1 VDDDEVLVASFL
13 KSVYIASPQAA
24 SGSVMPTARP
34 EYRSPM
40 RNDATKDFVDFAE
53 KASTKSLG
61 RALLALGYGTAFAP
75 EMDEGE
81 RVVDSPVE
89 RRQAPAQQERQ
100 APAPAARPQP
110 QAAQPN
116 GRPFNPMS
124 DVPFRNRCNAINLRM
139 KNEVEDLVSGLY
151 VNGVWDRDGC
161 MKRLEAAEQ
170 RAKQPRAAVRA

>member
-1 VDDDEVLVASFL
+1 MTDE
-13 KSVYIASPQAA
+13 
-24 SGSVMPTARP
+24 G
-34 EYRSPM
+34 
-40 RNDATKDFVDFAE
+40 TKDFVDFAE

-89 RRQAPAQQERQ
+89 RRQPPAQQ
-100 APAPAARPQP
+100 APAPAQAP
-110 QAAQPN
+110 AAQAQPSG

-124 DVPFRNRCNAINLRM
+124 DVQFRQRCNAINLRM
-139 KNEVEDLVSGLY
+139 KNEVEDLVDGLY

-161 MKRLEAAEQ
+161 IKRLEAAEQ